1 MRCIL
6 VLRAFRLGM
15 MCLLLGL
22 ASTEPAW
29 SQLPVRVPTPTN
41 TKARSLLEKAQ
52 QHVKARDF
60 IKAIET
66 LNQLNAKFPSFGDAF
81 LLKGSLFKA
90 MGDNRSALAAYR
102 DGLSKVAPEASH
114 SSEYQ
119 LLGDLAL
126 SYGEYQ
132 TALDAYRQLLK
143 VAPKTQRN
151 LAKSERQLRTCE
163 FALDAIKHP
172 VGEAPV
178 PLPAPMNSF
187 KFQYFPAL
195 TADNRFLLFTG
206 RPAASSGED
215 LYLSRQNKDGS
226 LGVPMPISPAI
237 NSSYNEGA
245 GSISGDGKTLVFAS
259 CDRPKAIGNCD
270 LYISRRTGN
279 NWSPPVN
286 LGINV
291 NSTEWDSQPSL
302 SADGRT
308 LFFTS
313 TRRGGQGQEDIYMST
328 LQPDGTWSGA
338 QNLGTPVNTV
348 GKDMAPFI
356 HASGTTLY
364 YVTDG
369 LVGMGGLDVF
379 RCEKTATGSWSEP
392 RNLGYPLNTFE
403 NEASLFVTSD
413 NLKGFCSRSRATD
426 EPAAGYRLARE
437 RPVELFSFA
446 VPPAVK
452 ARETSTYTQGRVFDA
467 ITKKPLKAEVKIYD
481 LATDVLKQFVTSD
494 PEYGDYTVV
503 LNEGHHYA
511 MYAAADK
518 YLLKSLS
525 FDYSD
530 QHTFDPLALDIYLE
544 PVRSGRSVVLNNLF
558 FDTNKYDLKP
568 QSRTELN
575 RLIEFLQKYKDVQI
589 EVSGYTDNVGTPEA
603 NLQLSERRAQSVVE
617 YLSGHG
623 ISLTR
628 LRSKGY
634 GAGHPLA
641 ANDTEAHRSLNRRIE
656 LHIL

>member
-1 MRCIL
+1 MRRL
-6 VLRAFRLGM
+6 SVLGAIRLGM
-15 MCLLLGL
+15 MYLLWLVS
-22 ASTEPAW
+22 AEAAW
-29 SQLPVRVPTPTN
+29 SQLPPKVAAPTN
-41 TKARSLLEKAQ
+41 TKARGLLEKAQ
-52 QHVKARDF
+52 EQVKERDFVKAV
-60 IKAIET
+60 AT
-66 LNQLNAKFPSFGDAF
+66 LNQLNEKFPSFGDAF
-81 LLKGSLFKA
+81 LLKGSLLKA
-90 MGDNRSALAAYR
+90 VGDNRGALTAYR
-102 DGLSKVAPEASH
+102 EGLSKVPADQVHA
-114 SSEYQ
+114 SEYQ

-132 TALDAYRQLLK
+132 TALDAYKQLMK
-143 VAPKTQRN
+143 VAPKTQKN
-151 LAKSERQLRTCE
+151 MPKSQRQLLTCE
-163 FALDAIKHP
+163 FALEAIKHP

-178 PLPAPMNSF
+178 PLPSPLNTF

-215 LYLSRQNKDGS
+215 LYVSRQNKDGS
-226 LGVPMPISPAI
+226 MGEPVPISPAI

-245 GSISGDGKTLVFAS
+245 GTIAGDGKTLVFAS

-279 NWSPPVN
+279 NWSTPVN
-286 LGINV
+286 LGLNV

-308 LFFTS
+308 LYFTS
-313 TRRGGQGQEDIYMST
+313 TRRGGQGQEDIYVTS
-328 LQPDGTWSGA
+328 LQPDGNWSPA
-338 QNLGTPVNTV
+338 QNLGTPVNTP

-356 HASGTTLY
+356 HASSTTLY

-379 RCEKTATGSWSEP
+379 RCERNAAGTWSEP

-403 NEASLFVTSD
+403 NEASLFITSD
-413 NLKGFCSRSRATD
+413 NQKGFCSRTRATQ
-426 EPAAGYRLARE
+426 EPPGGYRLARE
-437 RPVELFSFA
+437 RPVELFGFA
-446 VPPAVK
+446 VPPPVK

-467 ITKKPLKAEVKIYD
+467 ITKKPLKAEVKLYD
-481 LATDVLKQFVTSD
+481 LDTDVLTQFVTSD

-525 FDYSD
+525 FDYSS
-530 QHTFDPLALDIYLE
+530 QRSFNPLSLDIYLE

-558 FDTNKYDLKP
+558 FDTNKFELKL

-575 RLIEFLQKYKDVQI
+575 RLVEFLRQYRDVQI
-589 EVSGYTDNVGTPEA
+589 EVSGYTDNVGSPES
-603 NLQLSERRAQSVVE
+603 NLQLSQRRAQSVVE
-617 YLSGHG
+617 YLSSHG
-623 ISLTR
+623 ISVNR

-634 GAGHPLA
+634 GEGHPLA
-641 ANDTEAHRSLNRRIE
+641 ANDTEGRRQLNRRIE

>member
-1 MRCIL
+1 MRRNTML
-6 VLRAFRLGM
+6 GALRLGM
-15 MCLLLGL
+15 ISLLCLT
-22 ASTEPAW
+22 AAEAAQA
-29 SQLPVRVPTPTN
+29 QLTPKVPLPTN

-52 QHVKARDF
+52 QQTRERDFVKAV
-60 IKAIET
+60 ET
-66 LNQLNAKFPSFGDAF
+66 LNQLNEKFPSFGDAF
-81 LLKGSLFKA
+81 LLKGSLLKA
-90 MGDNRSALAAYR
+90 MGDNRNALAAYR
-102 DGLSKVAPEASH
+102 DGLSKVPLEAVH
-114 SSEYQ
+114 ASEYQ
-119 LLGDLAL
+119 LVGDLAL
-126 SYGEYQ
+126 SYGDYQ
-132 TALDAYRQLLK
+132 TALDAYKNLMK
-143 VAPKTQRN
+143 VAPKTQKN
-151 LAKSERQLRTCE
+151 LAKSQRQLLTCE
-163 FALDAIKHP
+163 FALNATKHP

-178 PLPAPMNSF
+178 ALPSPMNAF

-215 LYLSRQNKDGS
+215 LYVSRQSKDGS
-226 LGVPMPISPAI
+226 LGAPVPISPAI

-279 NWSPPVN
+279 NWSTPVN
-286 LGINV
+286 LGTNV

-313 TRRGGQGQEDIYMST
+313 TRRGGQGQEDIYVTT
-328 LQPDGTWSGA
+328 LQPDGTWSAA
-338 QNLGTPVNTV
+338 QNVGTPVNTA

-379 RCEKTATGSWSEP
+379 RCEKSAGGSWSEP

-403 NEASLFVTSD
+403 NEASLFITSD
-413 NLKGFCSRSRATD
+413 NQKGFCSRTKASD
-426 EPAAGYRLARE
+426 EPLGGYRLARE

-446 VPPAVK
+446 VPTPVK

-467 ITKKPLKAEVKIYD
+467 TTKKPLKAEVKLYD
-481 LATDVLKQFVTSD
+481 LDTDVLTQFVTSD

-525 FDYSD
+525 FDYSS
-530 QHTFDPLALDIYLE
+530 QRTFDPLSLDIYLE

-558 FDTNKYDLKP
+558 FDTNKYELKP

-575 RLIEFLQKYKDVQI
+575 RLIEFLRQYRDVQI
-589 EVSGYTDNVGTPEA
+589 EVSGYTDNVGSPEA
-603 NLQLSERRAQSVVE
+603 NIQLSQRRAQAVVE
-617 YLSGHG
+617 YLSSHG
-623 ISLTR
+623 ISVNR

-634 GAGHPLA
+634 GEGHPLA
-641 ANDTEAHRSLNRRIE
+641 ANDTEAHRQLNRRIE

>member
-1 MRCIL
+1 MRCIS
-6 VLRAFRLGM
+6 VLGAFRLVLM
-15 MCLLLGL
+15 VVLGL
-22 ASTEPAW
+22 ATAETARC
-29 SQLPVRVPTPTN
+29 QLPVKVQTPTN
-41 TKARSLLEKAQ
+41 TKARNLLAKAQ
-52 QHVKARDF
+52 QHVKERDF

-66 LNQLNAKFPSFGDAF
+66 LNQLNEKFPSFGEAF
-81 LLKGSLFKA
+81 LLKASLFKA
-90 MGDNRSALAAYR
+90 IGDNRGALAAYR
-102 DGLSKVAPEASH
+102 DGLAKVPLDPSH
-114 SSEYQ
+114 ASEYQ

-132 TALDAYRQLLK
+132 TALDAYRLLLK

-151 LAKSERQLRTCE
+151 MAKSQRHLLTCE
-163 FALDAIKHP
+163 FALNAIKQP

-178 PLPAPMNSF
+178 ALPAPMNGF

-215 LYLSRQNKDGS
+215 LFVSRQNKDGS
-226 LGVPMPISPAI
+226 LGAPQPISPAI
-237 NSSYNEGA
+237 NTSYNEGA

-279 NWSPPVN
+279 SWSAPVN
-286 LGINV
+286 LGTNV
-291 NSTEWDSQPSL
+291 NSAEWDSQPSL

-308 LFFTS
+308 LYFTS
-313 TRRGGQGQEDIYMST
+313 TRRGGQGQEDIYMT
-328 LQPDGTWSGA
+328 TMRPDGNWSPA
-338 QNLGTPVNTV
+338 QNLGTPVNTP

-379 RCEKTATGSWSEP
+379 RCEKNLTGKWSEP
-392 RNLGYPLNTFE
+392 NNLGYPLNTFE
-403 NEASLFVTSD
+403 NEASLFIASD
-413 NLKGFCSRSRATD
+413 NQKGFCSRSRVTD
-426 EPAAGYRLARE
+426 EPPAGSRIVRE
-437 RPVELFSFA
+437 RPVELFSFTVPA
-446 VPPAVK
+446 VVK

-467 ITKKPLKAEVKIYD
+467 ITKKPLKAEVKLYD
-481 LATDVLKQFVTSD
+481 VETDVMTQFVTSD
-494 PEYGDYTVV
+494 PVEGDYTVV

-518 YLLKSLS
+518 YLLKSLN
-525 FDYSD
+525 FDYSN
-530 QHTFDPLALDIYLE
+530 QHSFDPLTLDIYLE
-544 PVRSGRSVVLNNLF
+544 PVRSGKSVVLNNLF
-558 FDTNKYDLKP
+558 FDTNKYDLKA

-575 RLIEFLQKYKDVQI
+575 RLIEFLQQYKDVQI
-589 EVSGYTDNVGTPEA
+589 EVSGYTDNVGKPES
-603 NLQLSERRAQSVVE
+603 NLQLSQRRAQAVVE
-617 YLSGHG
+617 YLSSHG
-623 ISLTR
+623 IAPSR
-628 LRSKGY
+628 LHSKGY
-634 GAGHPLA
+634 GEAHALA
-641 ANDTEAHRSLNRRIE
+641 ANDTEAHRQLNRRIE

>member
-1 MRCIL
+1 
-6 VLRAFRLGM
+6 M
-15 MCLLLGL
+15 MFLLWL
-22 ASTEPAW
+22 ATAEAAW
-29 SQLPVRVPTPTN
+29 SQMPVKVQTPTN
-41 TKARSLLEKAQ
+41 TKARNLLEKAQ
-52 QHVKARDF
+52 QQTKERDF

-66 LNQLNAKFPSFGDAF
+66 LNQLNQKFPSFGEPY
-81 LLKGSLFKA
+81 LLKGSLLKA
-90 MGDNRSALAAYR
+90 IGDNRGALAAYR
-102 DGLSKVAPEASH
+102 DGLSKVPTDAVHA
-114 SSEYQ
+114 SEYQ
-119 LLGDLAL
+119 MLGDLAL

-132 TALDAYRQLLK
+132 TAMDAYKQLLK

-151 LAKSERQLRTCE
+151 LAKSQRQLLTCE
-163 FALDAIKHP
+163 FALEAMKHP

-215 LYLSRQNKDGS
+215 LFVSRQNKDGS
-226 LGVPMPISPAI
+226 FGAPVSISPAI
-237 NSSYNEGA
+237 NTSYNEGA

-279 NWSPPVN
+279 NWSKPVN
-286 LGINV
+286 LGTNV
-291 NSTEWDSQPSL
+291 NSTEWDSQPTL

-308 LFFTS
+308 LYFTS
-313 TRRGGQGQEDIYMST
+313 TRRGGQGQEDIYVTT
-328 LQPDGTWSGA
+328 LQPDGTWSAA
-338 QNLGTPVNTV
+338 QNLGTPVNTP

-379 RCEKTATGSWSEP
+379 RCEKTAAGKWSEP

-403 NEASLFVTSD
+403 NEASLFITSD
-413 NLKGFCSRSRATD
+413 NQKGFCSRSRVSD
-426 EPAAGYRLARE
+426 EPLNGARMTRE
-437 RPVELFSFA
+437 RPVELFSFS
-446 VPPAVK
+446 VPAPVK

-467 ITKKPLKAEVKIYD
+467 ITKKPLKAEVKLYD
-481 LATDVLKQFVTSD
+481 VETDELTQFVTSD

-525 FDYSD
+525 FDYTD
-530 QHTFDPLALDIYLE
+530 QHTFDPLTLDIYLE

-575 RLIEFLQKYKDVQI
+575 RLIEFLRQYRDVQI

-603 NLQLSERRAQSVVE
+603 NLQLSERRAQSVVA
-617 YLSGHG
+617 YLSSHG
-623 ISLTR
+623 ISPNR

-634 GAGHPLA
+634 GEGHALA
-641 ANDTEAHRSLNRRIE
+641 ANDTEGHRQLNRRIE

>member
-1 MRCIL
+1 M
-6 VLRAFRLGM
+6 G
-15 MCLLLGL
+15 
-22 ASTEPAW
+22 EP
-29 SQLPVRVPTPTN
+29 V
-41 TKARSLLEKAQ
+41 
-52 QHVKARDF
+52 
-60 IKAIET
+60 
-66 LNQLNAKFPSFGDAF
+66 
-81 LLKGSLFKA
+81 
-90 MGDNRSALAAYR
+90 
-102 DGLSKVAPEASH
+102 
-114 SSEYQ
+114 
-119 LLGDLAL
+119 
-126 SYGEYQ
+126 
-132 TALDAYRQLLK
+132 
-143 VAPKTQRN
+143 
-151 LAKSERQLRTCE
+151 
-163 FALDAIKHP
+163 
-172 VGEAPV
+172 
-178 PLPAPMNSF
+178 
-187 KFQYFPAL
+187 
-195 TADNRFLLFTG
+195 
-206 RPAASSGED
+206 
-215 LYLSRQNKDGS
+215 
-226 LGVPMPISPAI
+226 PISPVI

-245 GSISGDGKTLVFAS
+245 GTISGDGKTLVFAS

-286 LGINV
+286 LGLNV

-308 LFFTS
+308 LYFTS
-313 TRRGGQGQEDIYMST
+313 TRRGGQGQEDIYVTT
-328 LQPDGTWSGA
+328 LQPDGNWSPA
-338 QNLGTPVNTV
+338 QNLGPPVNTA

-379 RCEKTATGSWSEP
+379 RCEKARGPTAGASPATWATRSIPSKTKP
-392 RNLGYPLNTFE
+392 RCL
-403 NEASLFVTSD
+403 SLPITRRVFARAA
-413 NLKGFCSRSRATD
+413 GRRRSR
-426 EPAAGYRLARE
+426 PGGYRLSRE
-437 RPVELFSFA
+437 RPVELFGFA

-467 ITKKPLKAEVKIYD
+467 NTKKPLKAEVKLYD
-481 LATDVLKQFVTSD
+481 LDTDVLTQFVTSD

-525 FDYSD
+525 FDYSS
-530 QHTFDPLALDIYLE
+530 QHNFNPTALDIYLE
-544 PVRSGRSVVLNNLF
+544 PVRAGRSVVLNNLF

-575 RLIEFLQKYKDVQI
+575 RLIEFLRQYRDVQI
-589 EVSGYTDNVGTPEA
+589 EVSGYTDNVGAPDA
-603 NLQLSERRAQSVVE
+603 NLQLSQRRAQAVVE

-634 GAGHPLA
+634 GEGHPLA
-641 ANDTEAHRSLNRRIE
+641 ANDTESHRQLNRRIE

>member
-1 MRCIL
+1 MRSIS
-6 VLRAFRLGM
+6 VLGALRLGM
-15 MCLLLGL
+15 MGLLWLVSAGV
-22 ASTEPAW
+22 AW
-29 SQLPVRVPTPTN
+29 GQTSGRVPTPTN

-52 QHVKARDF
+52 QQTKERDF

-66 LNQLNAKFPSFGDAF
+66 LNQLNEKFPSFGEAY
-81 LLKGSLFKA
+81 LLKGSLLKA
-90 MGDNRSALAAYR
+90 IGDNRGALKAYHN
-102 DGLSKVAPEASH
+102 GLSKVPADASH
-114 SSEYQ
+114 ASEYQ
-119 LLGDLAL
+119 LLGDMAL
-126 SYGEYQ
+126 GYGDYQ
-132 TALDAYRQLLK
+132 TALDAYRQLVK
-143 VAPKTQRN
+143 VAPKTQKN
-151 LAKSERQLRTCE
+151 MAHSQRQLLTCE
-163 FALDAIKHP
+163 FALEALKHP

-178 PLPAPMNSF
+178 PLPAPMNAF

-195 TADNRFLLFTG
+195 TADSRFLLFTG
-206 RPAASSGED
+206 RPADTSSED
-215 LYLSRQNKDGS
+215 LYVSRQSKDGS
-226 LGVPMPISPAI
+226 MSAPVPISPVI

-245 GSISGDGKTLVFAS
+245 GSISGDGKTLVFAC
-259 CDRPKAIGNCD
+259 CDRPKAIGSCD

-279 NWSPPVN
+279 NWSSPAN

-308 LFFTS
+308 LYFTS
-313 TRRGGQGQEDIYMST
+313 TRRGGQGQEDLYVST
-328 LQPDGTWSGA
+328 LQPDGNWSPA
-338 QNLGTPVNTV
+338 KNLGVPVNTP

-379 RCEKTATGSWSEP
+379 RCELTPAGAWTEP
-392 RNLGYPLNTFE
+392 RNLGFPLNTFE
-403 NEASLFVTSD
+403 NEASLFVASD
-413 NLKGFCSRSRATD
+413 NQKGLCSRTRAAQ
-426 EPAAGYRLARE
+426 ESVSSVRLVRE
-437 RPVELFSFA
+437 RPVELFSFG
-446 VPPAVK
+446 VPAPVK

-467 ITKKPLKAEVKIYD
+467 ITKKPLKADVKLYD
-481 LATDVLKQFVTSD
+481 LDTDVLTQFVTSD

-530 QHTFDPLALDIYLE
+530 QHTFNPLALDIYLE
-544 PVRSGRSVVLNNLF
+544 PVRAGRKVVLNNLF
-558 FDTNKYDLKP
+558 FDTNKHELKP

-575 RLIEFLQKYKDVQI
+575 RLIEFLRQYRDVQI
-589 EVSGYTDNVGTPEA
+589 EVSGYTDNVGTPES
-603 NLQLSERRAQSVVE
+603 NLQLSERRAQAVLE

-623 ISLTR
+623 ISPNR

-634 GAGHPLA
+634 GEGHPLA
-641 ANDTEAHRSLNRRIE
+641 ANDTEAHRRLNRRIE

>member
-1 MRCIL
+1 MRRNSVWEAL
-6 VLRAFRLGM
+6 RLGM
-15 MCLLLGL
+15 MFLLWL
-22 ASTEPAW
+22 ATAEAAW
-29 SQLPVRVPTPTN
+29 SQLPVKVQTPTN
-41 TKARSLLEKAQ
+41 TKARNLLEKAQ
-52 QHVKARDF
+52 QHVKERDF

-66 LNQLNAKFPSFGDAF
+66 LNQLNQKFPSFGEPF
-81 LLKGSLFKA
+81 LLKGSLLKA
-90 MGDNRSALAAYR
+90 IGDNRGSLTAYR
-102 DGLSKVAPEASH
+102 EGLTKVAPDPSH
-114 SSEYQ
+114 ASEYQ

-143 VAPKTQRN
+143 VAPKAQRN
-151 LAKSERQLRTCE
+151 LARSERQLRTCE
-163 FALDAIKHP
+163 FALEAIKHP

-178 PLPAPMNSF
+178 ALPSPMNTF

-206 RPAASSGED
+206 RTAASSGED
-215 LYLSRQNKDGS
+215 LFVSRQNKDGS
-226 LGVPMPISPAI
+226 FGGPVSISPAI
-237 NSSYNEGA
+237 NTSYNEGA

-279 NWSPPVN
+279 NWSAPVN
-286 LGINV
+286 LGTNV
-291 NSTEWDSQPSL
+291 NSTEWDSQPTL

-308 LFFTS
+308 LYFTS
-313 TRRGGQGQEDIYMST
+313 TRRGGQGQEDIYITT
-328 LQPDGTWSGA
+328 LQPDGTWSPA
-338 QNLGTPVNTV
+338 QNVGTPVNTP

-379 RCEKTATGSWSEP
+379 RCEKNAAGKWGEP
-392 RNLGYPLNTFE
+392 HNLGYPLNTFE
-403 NEASLFVTSD
+403 NEASLFITSD
-413 NLKGFCSRSRATD
+413 NQKGFCSRSRVTE
-426 EPAAGYRLARE
+426 EPPAGARMTRE
-437 RPVELFSFA
+437 RPLELYSFA
-446 VPPAVK
+446 VPPPVK

-467 ITKKPLKAEVKIYD
+467 NTKKPLKAEVKLYD
-481 LATDVLKQFVTSD
+481 LETDVLTQFVTSD

-511 MYAAADK
+511 MYAAASK

-525 FDYSD
+525 FDYSN
-530 QHTFDPLALDIYLE
+530 QHTFDPLTLDIYLE

-575 RLIEFLQKYKDVQI
+575 RLIEFLQEYKDVQI

-603 NLQLSERRAQSVVE
+603 NLQLSQRRAQSVVE

-623 ISLTR
+623 ISATR

-634 GAGHPLA
+634 GEGHALA
-641 ANDTEAHRSLNRRIE
+641 ANDTEAHRQLNRRIE

>member
-1 MRCIL
+1 MRSFS
-6 VLRAFRLGM
+6 VLGALRLGM
-15 MCLLLGL
+15 VGLLWL
-22 ASTEPAW
+22 ASAEMAW
-29 SQLPVRVPTPTN
+29 CQLPPKVKTPTN
-41 TKARSLLEKAQ
+41 TKARGLLEKAQ
-52 QHVKARDF
+52 QQTKDRDF
-60 IKAIET
+60 LKATET
-66 LNQLNAKFPSFGDAF
+66 LNQLNEKFPSFGEAF
-81 LLKGSLFKA
+81 LLKGSLLKA
-90 MGDNRSALAAYR
+90 MGDNRGALVAYR
-102 DGLSKVAPEASH
+102 EGLAKVPAEAVH

-163 FALDAIKHP
+163 FALDAMQHP

-178 PLPAPMNSF
+178 ALPAPMNSF

-215 LYLSRQNKDGS
+215 LYVSRQNKDGS
-226 LGVPMPISPAI
+226 LGAPVPISPAI
-237 NSSYNEGA
+237 NTSYNEGA

-279 NWSPPVN
+279 NWSAPVN
-286 LGINV
+286 LGTNV

-308 LFFTS
+308 LYFTS
-313 TRRGGQGQEDIYMST
+313 TRRGGQGQEDIYVTT
-328 LQPDGTWSGA
+328 LQPDGNWSA
-338 QNLGTPVNTV
+338 AHNLGTPVNTA

-379 RCEKTATGSWSEP
+379 RCEKNAAGSWSEP

-403 NEASLFVTSD
+403 NEASLFITSD
-413 NLKGFCSRSRATD
+413 NQKGFCSRSRASD
-426 EPAAGYRLARE
+426 EAPGGYRLARE

-446 VPPAVK
+446 VPAPVK

-467 ITKKPLKAEVKIYD
+467 NTKKPLKAEVKLYD
-481 LATDVLKQFVTSD
+481 LDTDVLTQFVTSD

-530 QHTFDPLALDIYLE
+530 QHTFNPTALDIYLE

-575 RLIEFLQKYKDVQI
+575 RLIEFLQQYRDVQI
-589 EVSGYTDNVGTPEA
+589 EVSGYTDNVGTPES
-603 NLQLSERRAQSVVE
+603 NLQLSQRRAQSVVE

-634 GAGHPLA
+634 GEGHALA
-641 ANDTEAHRSLNRRIE
+641 ANDTETHRQLNRRIE